1 MWAPSRE
8 PVNAARQ
15 RLPMEMAADDIW
27 KPFHLPGRFLH
38 EKQVRLFS
46 FYERSDV
53 LYRRAY
59 PAKQIPA
66 NNFQR
71 DDLSGRPARA
81 APCDACTICR
91 STTPLFLSA
100 YQKRHRRGLLQH
112 LGPTIMVTIPFNMLF
127 VSVKVTQSFR
137 SLPQHIR

>member
-1 MWAPSRE
+1 
-8 PVNAARQ
+8 
-15 RLPMEMAADDIW
+15 MEMAADEIW

-53 LYRRAY
+53 FYRRAY

-81 APCDACTICR
+81 PHRATHALFAGVRPSAP
-91 STTPLFLSA
+91 L
-100 YQKRHRRGLLQH
+100 
-112 LGPTIMVTIPFNMLF
+112 
-127 VSVKVTQSFR
+127 
-137 SLPQHIR
+137 SLPKAPQAQASAAPGIGHYG